1 MTTNDAWQGKTSKP
15 PNPIT
20 QGLRAV
26 ARDPVIFLVEILWRW
41 SFALLACLL
50 VLGVGL
56 IILGP
61 LHVGHAW
68 DTAWRSRDP
77 QRMGQLVVAVVLLL
91 GADRRIKVILFAA
104 IGVPVAIALIWSI
117 LAALGRFATIRRLR
131 AGLTSLRFSSIF
143 ALQLLRGF
151 IGWFSLVLLLIA
163 SVGEMLIATRG
174 PQPDLVLYY
183 LMMLPSVVLISV
195 FWLTVNWYLSLAAIF
210 GRDGQSFRG
219 ALRQARQTVRQQR
232 SDFAGTGFV
241 FLLFRVV
248 VLLIVTAICGLTSGM
263 AGTAPQSYFTLLIIV
278 SLAYLAVADFL
289 YMARMAAYLALAAA
303 HVDPAAGPKL
313 VATSSATPV
322 ENTPI
327 L

>member
-1 MTTNDAWQGKTSKP
+1 MSKP

-26 ARDPVIFLVEILWRW
+26 MRDPAIFLVEILWRW
-41 SFALLACLL
+41 SFAILACLL
-50 VLGVGL
+50 VAGVGAML
-56 IILGP
+56 LGP

-77 QRMGQLVVAVVLLL
+77 QRMGQVVVAVVLLL
-91 GADRRIKVILFAA
+91 GVKVILFAA
-104 IGVPVAIALIWSI
+104 IGVPLAIALIWGI
-117 LAALGRFATIRRLR
+117 LSALGRFVTVKRLR
-131 AGLTSLRFSSIF
+131 AGLTSLRFRTIL
-143 ALQLLRGF
+143 ALQLLRAS
-151 IGWFSLVLLLIA
+151 IGWFCLVLLFA
-163 SVGEMLIATRG
+163 AMFGEALIATRG
-174 PQPDLVLYY
+174 PQPDLLLYY
-183 LMMLPSVVLISV
+183 LMVLPSVILISA

-210 GRDGQSFRG
+210 GREGQSFRG

-248 VLLIVTAICGLTSGM
+248 VLLIATAVCGLTSGM
-263 AGTAPQSYFTLLIIV
+263 VGSSPQGYFTLLIIV
-278 SLAYLAVADFL
+278 SVAYFAIADFL

-303 HVDPAAGPKL
+303 HVDPTAGPTL
-313 VATSSATPV
+313 VATSSALPV
-322 ENTPI
+322 ENTPT